1 MKRKKGENKSEFHK
15 NSKIIMDFWKSYLLE
30 KLINGM
36 DSECPSKNS
45 LGEKYIHF
53 TKI

>member
-1 MKRKKGENKSEFHK
+1 
-15 NSKIIMDFWKSYLLE
+15 MDFQKSYLLE
-30 KLINGM
+30 NLINGM
-36 DSECPSKNS
+36 DSKCLSTNS